1 MLWCIACLP
10 NCLKT
15 PPDRTRTWRYASGK
29 CPAPDGIRL
38 SMTFRGERSGLN
50 RLYEGRV
57 FYRMNEGYFSI
68 HDPAN
73 GGYPTVEI
81 ERGIIKRIEISAV

>member
-1 MLWCIACLP
+1 
-10 NCLKT
+10 
-15 PPDRTRTWRYASGK
+15 
-29 CPAPDGIRL
+29 
-38 SMTFRGERSGLN
+38 MTFRGERSGLN